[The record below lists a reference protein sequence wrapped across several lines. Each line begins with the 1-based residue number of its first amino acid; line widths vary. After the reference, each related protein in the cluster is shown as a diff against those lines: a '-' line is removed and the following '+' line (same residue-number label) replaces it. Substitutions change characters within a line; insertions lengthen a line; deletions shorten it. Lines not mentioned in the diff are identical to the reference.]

1 MCVSM
6 QDKHISQYYIQR
18 DECLF
23 FVVLSTMVIYGYL
36 ECETVVSKRIFADKC
51 SSENSHFIQYDV
63 SPVDPKTDHFT
74 PETPHEL

>member
-23 FVVLSTMVIYGYL
+23 FVVLSNMVIHGYL

-51 SSENSHFIQYDV
+51 ASEYSHFILFRQMYCDFNAMSIRLTSV
-63 SPVDPKTDHFT
+63 Y
-74 PETPHEL
+74 LI